1 MKIKA
6 YLTGADL
13 EQYEADLV
21 AESELAAKRDAMLA
35 RSRRMAQPDA
45 DSSDSD
51 EDSDGGSSD
60 ASAVGDVELPVEMDF
75 EPSRLGTRR
84 VAGGFAGGAGAWDE
98 FLDAGSVDG
107 GVAQSFDIYVR
118 GKFAKR
124 AVPGAGL
131 ERWRMF
137 PVVERKRRVDA
148 WGEAIDVEG
157 WLRRGVEEED
167 EFTKS
172 AREARERGEVGKRGR
187 EEEEKVEV
195 RVFSLSGCAGLW
207 SRGLTFRTLQDK
219 VDPPHKYVVEQV
231 EVHLR
236 CSLFVVDMEG
246 RTDGRAIK
254 TILPQINP
262 RKLVRSLLVPFTL
275 GTLVADALDPAQVI
289 VDGSPTAVADLE
301 SACRAVS
308 TMTDEIFT
316 PQVDQ
321 CITIGEESRNFSVRL
336 GDSIM
341 ASLKLS
347 RVRPLRIPFLRPA
360 GY

>member
-1 MKIKA
+1 MKSKA

-60 ASAVGDVELPVEMDF
+60 ASAAGDAELPVEMDF

-187 EEEEKVEV
+187 EEEERVEV
-195 RVFSLSGCAGLW
+195 RVFSLSGCWTLEQRTDVPDAAGQGGPAPQVRRRAGR
-207 SRGLTFRTLQDK
+207 SA
-219 VDPPHKYVVEQV
+219 PPVLA
-231 EVHLR
+231 LR
-236 CSLFVVDMEG
+236 RRHG
-246 RTDGRAIK
+246 REDGRARDQDHPPADQPSEARA
-254 TILPQINP
+254 LSPC
-262 RKLVRSLLVPFTL
+262 PFYT
-275 GTLVADALDPAQVI
+275 GN
-289 VDGSPTAVADLE
+289 
-301 SACRAVS
+301 
-308 TMTDEIFT
+308 
-316 PQVDQ
+316 
-321 CITIGEESRNFSVRL
+321 SRR
-336 GDSIM
+336 
-341 ASLKLS
+341 
-347 RVRPLRIPFLRPA
+347 
-360 GY
+360 